1 MSEPSCEDLS
11 FPEPPEGLLKAPVDR
26 VIAHLDTPDAV
37 VAAIDDLAEAGF
49 DRDEIYVLC
58 GQQGAERLDVS
69 GRHHGLGGRIYR
81 FLEWLGD
88 EHEVLLKSE
97 QHLAAGGLVM
107 GVPADEDVKEAA
119 SRILRERGG
128 HEIYHFGK
136 TDWQRLGA

>member
-1 MSEPSCEDLS
+1 MSDPSCENLS
-11 FPEPPEGLLKAPVDR
+11 FSEPPEGLLKSPVDR

-37 VAAIDDLAEAGF
+37 TAAIDDLTEAGF

-69 GRHHGLGGRIYR
+69 GSQHGLGGRIYR

-88 EHEVLLKSE
+88 EHEVLLASE
-97 QHLAAGGLVM
+97 EHLSAGGLVI
-107 GVPADEDVKEAA
+107 GVPADEDEKETA
-119 SRILRERGG
+119 SRILRESGG

-136 TDWQRLGA
+136 TDWERLGA